1 MLFIY
6 IYVDIKIKN
15 TLKIGERAD
24 GGVSPACAKEQG
36 GGVSDW
42 VSLIICIY
50 LHIII

>member
-15 TLKIGERAD
+15 TLKIGER
-24 GGVSPACAKEQG
+24 EG
-36 GGVSDW
+36 GGVLDW

>member
-15 TLKIGERAD
+15 TLKIGERE
-24 GGVSPACAKEQG
+24 GVGVSPACAKERG
-36 GGVSDW
+36 GGVLDW
-42 VSLIICIY
+42 VSLIICLY